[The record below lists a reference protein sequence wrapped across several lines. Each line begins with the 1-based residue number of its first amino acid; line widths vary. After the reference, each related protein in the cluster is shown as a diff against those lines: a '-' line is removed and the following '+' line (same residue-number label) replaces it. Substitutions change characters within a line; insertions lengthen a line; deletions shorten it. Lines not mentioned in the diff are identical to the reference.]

1 MGKYIELTSAN
12 FEEITQNGISMVDFG
27 LHGVDLVE

>member
-12 FEEITQNGISMVDFG
+12 FEEIKKNGVSWLILGSMVWT
-27 LHGVDLVE
+27 L